1 MKKVCA
7 VLFASGVALCAAP
20 AAQAFAPSVWPKM
33 PAGDAVLHKAADS
46 GINIVRMP
54 PRPGVGQPSAAAAT
68 VQETPSRTQPTQ
80 PQGRLLKLTARA
92 GSLSNDPQKG
102 WLGVNIEPLEL
113 PLALSLGLPNGE
125 GVLLLGTTAGGPA
138 DQARLRFGDVVV
150 GMNGRAVV
158 SLNELRQ
165 QIMSLVPGS
174 EAVVEV
180 WRVAADDGDFLQTLR
195 RLADEGN
202 AHVMYRLGRLY
213 AAGNGVTRDNAMA
226 AQWYRKGADAGNL
239 SAMTA
244 LAIALLEGRGV
255 AMDEVEGLRR
265 LNAAA
270 AKNHPEAM
278 NRLGHILLVGKI
290 ASKDTLEAARLFTR
304 AAEAGHAPSMVE
316 IGVLYYNGTGVQ
328 ADPSKS
334 AMWYKQ
340 AADLGNSGGMVGLG
354 WLHEHGKGVETDIV
368 KAAALYSRAADLNN
382 SAGMVNLGLLHQH
395 GKGVETDA
403 AKAATLYR
411 RASDLNNPVGMVNLA
426 LLYVAG
432 KGVEKD
438 EPAAVALY
446 RKALALGNLTALNNL
461 AWMLQGGKGVERKDP
476 EEAADLML
484 KALDRRNEFSY
495 RQMTQNSKAWSQE
508 FRQALQ
514 RKLRDAGVYSGR
526 IDGNIGDP
534 TIAAINAYINRSR

>member
-1 MKKVCA
+1 MKKACA
-7 VLFASGVALCAAP
+7 VLFASGIALCAAP

-33 PAGDAVLHKAADS
+33 PADDAVLHKAADS

-54 PRPGVGQPSAAAAT
+54 PRPGVGQPSAAAAV
-68 VQETPSRTQPTQ
+68 VQEPPARTQPTQ

-92 GSLSNDPQKG
+92 GSQSNDPQKG

-158 SLNELRQ
+158 NLNELRQ
-165 QIMSLVPGS
+165 RIMSLVPGS
-174 EAVVEV
+174 EAVIEV

-270 AKNHPEAM
+270 AKDHPEAM
-278 NRLGHILLVGKI
+278 NRLGHILLAGKI
-290 ASKDTLEAARLFTR
+290 ANKDTLEAARLFTR

-316 IGVLYYNGTGVQ
+316 IGVMYYNGTGVQ

-354 WLHEHGKGVETDIV
+354 WLHEHGKGVETDIA
-368 KAAALYSRAADLNN
+368 KAVTLYRRAVDLNN
-382 SAGMVNLGLLHQH
+382 SAAMVNLGLLHQN

-403 AKAATLYR
+403 VKAATLYR
-411 RASDLNNPVGMVNLA
+411 RAVRSQQLRGHGEPCPALRAGEGRREGRACRRCPVQEGGGP
-426 LLYVAG
+426 G
-432 KGVEKD
+432 KPDGLEQPGLD
-438 EPAAVALY
+438 APGRQRRRAQGPRGGGRSHAEGARPA
-446 RKALALGNLTALNNL
+446 
-461 AWMLQGGKGVERKDP
+461 Q
-476 EEAADLML
+476 
-484 KALDRRNEFSY
+484 
-495 RQMTQNSKAWSQE
+495 
-508 FRQALQ
+508 
-514 RKLRDAGVYSGR
+514 
-526 IDGNIGDP
+526 
-534 TIAAINAYINRSR
+534 